1 MITQFD
7 FVQSRYLDIPNDPLY
22 PFGHGLS
29 YTTFEFG
36 TISGDKSE
44 LRGDSDRLTVRVPIS
59 NRGAYGGEEVVQ
71 LYISDPAASVTRAVR
86 ELKNFKK
93 IYVRAQQ
100 TDEVTFVVTTNDL
113 KFYNTNLDY
122 VWEEGDFIIHIGPDS
137 VNTQSIRVKWL
148 K

>member
-1 MITQFD
+1 MD
-7 FVQSRYLDIPNDPLY
+7 VPNDPLY

-29 YTTFEFG
+29 YTEFDFSP
-36 TISGDKSE
+36 IRVDKME
-44 LRGDSDRLTVRVPIS
+44 LHGDSDRLTVRMLVR
-59 NRGAYGGEEVVQ
+59 NKGRYAGEEVIQ

-93 IYVRAQQ
+93 VFLHSQQ
-100 TDEVTFVVTTNDL
+100 REELSFVVTTADL
-113 KFYNTNLDY
+113 KFFNADLDH

-137 VNTQSIRVKWL
+137 VNTQSVQIKWF